1 MMSGL
6 VFILIAAF
14 ALVAV
19 FDLLAQAFG
28 VDSRPEFEDPR
39 APAPGLY
46 T

>member
-6 VFILIAAF
+6 IVILLVAF
-14 ALVAV
+14 VTLAV
-19 FDLLAQAFG
+19 FDVLAQAFG

-39 APAPGLY
+39 APAHGLY

>member
-1 MMSGL
+1 MGGL
-6 VFILIAAF
+6 VFILVVAFIAI
-14 ALVAV
+14 AV
-19 FDLLAQAFG
+19 FDVLAVTIG

>member
-1 MMSGL
+1 MGGL
-6 VFILIAAF
+6 LFILLVAF
-14 ALVAV
+14 VAVAV
-19 FDLLAQAFG
+19 FDVLAQAFG